1 MSFRDGLLTLH
12 ARAASDSRLLNRRG
26 CNPSDVEGRMKLAP
40 LTAEV

>member
-12 ARAASDSRLLNRRG
+12 ARAASDYRLLNRRG
-26 CNPSDVEGRMKLAP
+26 CNPSDVAGRMKLAP